1 MALKKIYTYG
11 ASVLRERAEPIE
23 QVTPEIMRLADDMLE
38 MMKKASGI
46 GLAAP
51 QVGESV
57 RMIIVTYGL
66 EEEKPEPKVILNPEI
81 LDHSISTEVMEE
93 GCLSVPEETGLV
105 TRWTDIIIRGLSLDG
120 RPFEEKLQG
129 LTARIFQHEYD
140 HLEGVLF
147 IDRLSFLKRDVVKRR
162 LKKRL
167 KQEINVS

>member
-1 MALKKIYTYG
+1 MALKKIFTYG
-11 ASVLRERAEPIE
+11 ASVLRERAKPIE
-23 QVTPEIMRLADDMLE
+23 EITPEITRLAEDMLE
-38 MMKKASGI
+38 MMQKAPGI

-51 QVGESV
+51 QVGQSI

-81 LDHSISTEVMEE
+81 LEHSISTETMEE

-105 TRWTDIIIRGLSLDG
+105 SRWTDILIRGQTLDG
-120 RPFEEKLQG
+120 QPFEEKLQG
-129 LTARIFQHEYD
+129 LAARIFQHEYD

-147 IDRLSFLKRDVVKRR
+147 IDKLSFIKRDVVKRR

-167 KQEINVS
+167 KQEMSAS